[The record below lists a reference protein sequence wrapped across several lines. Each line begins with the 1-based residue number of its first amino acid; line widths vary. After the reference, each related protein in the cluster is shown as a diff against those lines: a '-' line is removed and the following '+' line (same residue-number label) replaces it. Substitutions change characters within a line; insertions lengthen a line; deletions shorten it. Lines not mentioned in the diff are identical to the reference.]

1 MTQKTNK
8 GIGQF
13 FGPMTQKALKFAK
26 PPTFEELV
34 GPTKTIGGGLLK
46 GVYRPIELGATLLNY
61 PLAYTAGTI
70 GDVASDVGDI
80 ASGVGDILMTPE
92 EQAIEYIF
100 PKTYQT
106 QKAASQARRGRSFD
120 EVEQIDSRLRNNLNL
135 KDDEKSRRKSPT
147 EAGIKTDAV
156 KKQRIEQEE
165 QEEQEAQR
173 NIDKRLRELQESQ
186 ISGGKKQT
194 DSGTKTDAGTKKD
207 EETQNPYAQMLA
219 DSIDAYNN
227 ILTGET
233 QPRKSIEDY
242 KKDFEKATGIDAS
255 GKVDKSSALMAFG
268 LAAMQNKAGRDF
280 NVSNVLAGF
289 GEAGEKALPA
299 LEKAKDRA
307 RAGQLAAGQF
317 ALQEQKAD
325 TARQLDAAKLKI
337 DKISELQKQAT
348 DYQQSLELENIKQ
361 KNRLAVEELK
371 SKNEQQK
378 KSLEKGGFDFVKPT
392 DTKMIENQDFFTVK
406 QAYDKNGNQ
415 MYFADEITDINK
427 LGVGYGNVLQAEAL
441 IDKGIDLIDEIQNA
455 PEGPALKQILDAGF
469 SSLKALGFGEL
480 DPSRFK
486 AGSIQLRDGSFVA
499 QEGIT
504 KKEALLAIQKQ
515 LISEYK
521 RFLTKETGNGISN
534 TDVIAIEELLGKLN
548 LLTNPD
554 AAKNRLYRVREIFA
568 PVKMNF
574 ENAFEFMSDKSKYVS
589 EERFNRAQTE
599 LQKILIG
606 QSGGLITNVTQE
618 NGRLVFDAR

>member
-1 MTQKTNK
+1 MS
-8 GIGQF
+8 
-13 FGPMTQKALKFAK
+13 L
-26 PPTFEELV
+26 
-34 GPTKTIGGGLLK
+34 
-46 GVYRPIELGATLLNY
+46 TLLNI
-61 PLAYTAGTI
+61 LKAGT
-70 GDVASDVGDI
+70 GQPSDKDLYKGLGEPNLINQEGFPI
-80 ASGVGDILMTPE
+80 AQKMFKKFDFGP
-92 EQAIEYIF
+92 
-100 PKTYQT
+100 PKTPFQ
-106 QKAASQARRGRSFD
+106 
-120 EVEQIDSRLRNNLNL
+120 
-135 KDDEKSRRKSPT
+135 
-147 EAGIKTDAV
+147 AGIKPFTDSIRNLATGIGIFGDAARDIYGDV
-156 KKQRIEQEE
+156 SDYLFTPFEQYRDTEGGVAQGISEAEEAKKQRIEQE
-165 QEEQEAQR
+165 AQT
-173 NIDKRLRELQESQ
+173 NIDKRLRELQGAPEPKTKTQ
-186 ISGGKKQT
+186 ISGGKNQISGGKNQIDSSLRDDLTLKDDEKSKRKSPT
-194 DSGTKTDAGTKKD
+194 DAGIKTDAGTKKD

-325 TARQLDAAKLKI
+325 TVKQLDAAKLRI
-337 DKISELQKQAT
+337 EKISELQKQAT

-469 SSLKALGFGEL
+469 SRLKALGFGEL

-486 AGSIQLRDGSFVA
+486 AGSIQLRDGNFVA
-499 QEGIT
+499 QKGIT
-504 KKEALLAIQKQ
+504 KKEALIAIQDQ
-515 LISEYK
+515 LLSEYK

-534 TDVIAIEELLGKLN
+534 QDVENIKKLLAKLDVF
-548 LLTNPD
+548 TNPD
-554 AAKNRLYRVREIFA
+554 DAKNRFNRVREIFA

>member
-120 EVEQIDSRLRNNLNL
+120 EVEQMNQRLRNNLNL

-186 ISGGKKQT
+186 ISGGKKQ
-194 DSGTKTDAGTKKD
+194 TDAGTKKD

-325 TARQLDAAKLKI
+325 TIKQLDAAKLRI
-337 DKISELQKQAT
+337 EKISELQKQAT

-378 KSLEKGGFDFVKPT
+378 KSLEKEEFDFVKPT

-441 IDKGIDLIDEIQNA
+441 IDTGIDLIDQIQNA
-455 PEGPALKQILDAGF
+455 PEGAALKQILDAGF

-480 DPSRFK
+480 DPSRFE
-486 AGSIQLRDGSFVA
+486 AGSIQLRDGNFVA

-504 KKEALLAIQKQ
+504 KKEALIAIQDQ

-534 TDVIAIEELLGKLN
+534 QDVEAIKRLLGKLD
-548 LLTNPD
+548 LFTNPD
-554 AAKNRLYRVREIFA
+554 DAKNRLNRVREIFT

-589 EERFNRAQTE
+589 EERFNKAQTE

>member
-120 EVEQIDSRLRNNLNL
+120 EVEQMNQRLRNNLNL

-186 ISGGKKQT
+186 ISGGKKQ
-194 DSGTKTDAGTKKD
+194 TDAGTKKD

-325 TARQLDAAKLKI
+325 TIKQLDAAKLRI
-337 DKISELQKQAT
+337 EKISELQKQAT

-378 KSLEKGGFDFVKPT
+378 KSLEKEEFDFVKPT

-441 IDKGIDLIDEIQNA
+441 IDTGIDLIDQIQNA
-455 PEGPALKQILDAGF
+455 PEGAALKQILDAGF

-486 AGSIQLRDGSFVA
+486 AGSIQLRDGNFVA

-504 KKEALLAIQKQ
+504 KKEALIAIQDQ

-534 TDVIAIEELLGKLN
+534 QDVEAIKRLLGKLD
-548 LLTNPD
+548 LFTNPD
-554 AAKNRLYRVREIFA
+554 DAKNRLNRVREIFT

-589 EERFNRAQTE
+589 EERFNKAQTE